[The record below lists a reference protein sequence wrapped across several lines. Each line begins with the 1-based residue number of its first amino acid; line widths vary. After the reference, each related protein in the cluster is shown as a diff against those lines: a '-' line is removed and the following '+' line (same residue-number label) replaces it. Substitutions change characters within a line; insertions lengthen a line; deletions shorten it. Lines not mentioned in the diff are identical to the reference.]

1 MPAGGDRH
9 SAAYTTNVPAGTRYT
24 FVTVKNAKLSLN
36 MICREIRGVVFHLG
50 IAELIPLF
58 TSLNLCLLPLAA

>member
-36 MICREIRGVVFHLG
+36 MICREIWGVVF
-50 IAELIPLF
+50 
-58 TSLNLCLLPLAA
+58 T